1 MARHARDRAGG
12 RGGWLRRTAGYCLR
26 HPGGLLLSLVGALGA
41 TAVSVGV
48 PLVTKVVIDEV
59 IVHPT
64 RPLLPWIVL
73 LVVAAVAGYGLT
85 FLRRYFA
92 SRLAAD
98 VQHDMRTDLFR
109 SLARLD
115 GARQDEWGTGQLVG
129 RATSDL
135 TMVHGL
141 VLVIPAMVTNLATL
155 GAAVTVMGVLSP
167 RLTLVALGM
176 IPALWFLARRSQPR
190 MLKAAWEAQD
200 RTAALAGVVDSS
212 VAGIRV
218 VKGFGQERQE
228 LARLTAAARRL
239 FSGRLRVLR
248 LTARYEPVLQAIPAL
263 AQVAVLALGGWMA
276 LRGELSLGTFVAFS
290 AYLAQLV
297 VPLSML
303 VGLLSAVQQGAAA
316 INRVLDLVTARPTLA
331 QGRERLP
338 AQSPLEVV
346 FDRVT
351 FGYDPDRPVL
361 DDFSLRI
368 APGETVAVVG
378 SPGSGKSTLFHLLA
392 RHYDPTGGAVRIG
405 GTDIREFT
413 FDALRGA
420 LGAVP
425 EETFL
430 FAASVRDNIAFGRPD
445 ASDAEIRAAARIAQ
459 ADAFVTALP
468 DGYDTPVGE
477 RGQSLSGG
485 QRQRI
490 ALARALLTE
499 PRLLVLDDATSAVDT
514 HVEAAIHDGLR
525 ALMAGRTTLI
535 TARRKSTLAMADRIA
550 VLDGGRLADTG
561 THTELLARCPLY
573 RDLFHGTGPEARD
586 RAEAPAAAAPA
597 APSHRQGPPPEPEPA
612 PAGRPAP
619 SAAEHTPDVDEAAAT
634 RDTGGRFGLR
644 DLLRGFGIPL
654 GLGLLLVVADA
665 AGGLAQPYAV
675 RQGVEASLGSAP
687 AALWAACAGALLIVL
702 LRWAA
707 QWGSLRTTGRT
718 GERVLY
724 ALRLRV
730 FAHLHRLGLDHFEK
744 ESAGRTMTRMTTD
757 VDSLSAFVQS
767 GLVALLVSL
776 LTLTGVTVALLLV
789 DSSMLLVVLLSLPV
803 LYGATA
809 VFRRRSVR
817 AYSLARERTAV
828 VNGTFQESAAG
839 MRTAQLF
846 RREDA
851 VVRRF
856 TEDSLAYRRAR
867 VRSQFL
873 MALYFPF
880 IQFLAALVAALVL
893 ALGAGR
899 VADGSM
905 AVGTLVAYLL
915 YLELF
920 FTPVQQLSQ
929 LFDSYQQARVSLG
942 RLKEL
947 LELRSSTPESSA
959 PLEVRRLR
967 GEIVFQN
974 VHFRYPTDDEAA
986 GAVGLEGVD
995 LHIPAGQRVAFVGE
1009 TGAGKTTLVKL
1020 AARFYDPDRGA
1031 VLVDGT
1037 DLRALDLTGFRQR
1050 LGVVPQEAYLFTG
1063 TVRDAIAYGRPDATD
1078 AEVEAAARQTGAHQV
1093 ITGLDGGYRYRVAEG
1108 GRNLSAGQRQLIAL
1122 ARAQLVQPDILLLD
1136 EATSSLDPAT
1146 EALVGRATERL
1157 TARRTALIVAHRL
1170 TVASRADRIVVLDR
1184 GRLCEDGTHEE
1195 LLALGG
1201 RYARLWR
1208 AHEARPA
1215 QTSTPV
1221 PTVPA
1226 HGLQMQERLQ

>member
-1 MARHARDRAGG
+1 MARHARDSAAG
-12 RGGWLRRTAGYCLR
+12 RGGWFRRTARYCLR
-26 HPGGLLLSLVGALGA
+26 HPGGLLFSLIGALGA
-41 TAVSVGV
+41 TAVSVTV

-59 IVHPT
+59 TVHAN
-64 RPLLPWIVL
+64 RPLLPWIAL
-73 LVVAAVAGYGLT
+73 LVGAAVAGYGLT
-85 FLRRYFA
+85 FLRRFYA

-141 VLVIPAMVTNLATL
+141 VMVLPAMVTNLATL
-155 GAAVTVMGVLSP
+155 GAAVAVMGVLSP
-167 RLTLVALGM
+167 RLTLVALAM

-190 MLKAAWEAQD
+190 MLKASWEAQD
-200 RTAALAGVVDSS
+200 HTAALAGVVDSS

-239 FSGRLRVLR
+239 YSGRLRVLR
-248 LTARYEPVLQAIPAL
+248 LTARYEPLLQAIPAL
-263 AQVAVLALGGWMA
+263 AQVGILALGGWMA

-316 INRVLDLVTARPTLA
+316 INRVLDLVKARPTLA

-338 AQSPLEVV
+338 AQSPLDIV

-378 SPGSGKSTLFHLLA
+378 SPGSGKSTLSHLLT
-392 RHYDPTGGAVRIG
+392 RHYDPDRGAVRIG
-405 GTDIREFT
+405 GVDIREFT

-420 LGAVP
+420 LGLVP

-430 FAASVRDNIAFGRPD
+430 FAASIRDNIAFGRPD
-445 ASDAEIRAAARIAQ
+445 ADDAEIRAAARLAQ
-459 ADAFVTALP
+459 ADAFVMGLP

-477 RGQSLSGG
+477 RGQNLSGG

-490 ALARALLTE
+490 ALARALLTR

-525 ALMAGRTTLI
+525 TLMTGRTTLL
-535 TARRKSTLAMADRIA
+535 TARRKSTLTMADRIA

-573 RDLFHGTGPEARD
+573 RDLFHGQEAGTPD
-586 RAEAPAAAAPA
+586 RAEHAAAPPA
-597 APSHRQGPPPEPEPA
+597 APPQQSGPRPETA
-612 PAGRPAP
+612 PAGRPAVP
-619 SAAEHTPDVDEAAAT
+619 AAGHTPDVDEAAAT

-644 DLLRGFGIPL
+644 DLLRGFWIPL
-654 GLGLLLVVADA
+654 TLGLLLVVADA

-675 RQGVEASLGSAP
+675 RQGVQASLGSAP
-687 AALWAACAGALLIVL
+687 AALWAACAGALLIAL
-702 LRWAA
+702 LRWAV
-707 QWGSLRTTGRT
+707 QWGTLRTTGRT

-730 FAHLHRLGLDHFEK
+730 FAHLHRLGLDHYEK
-744 ESAGRTMTRMTTD
+744 EAAGRTMTRMTTD

-789 DSSMLLVVLLSLPV
+789 DSSMLLVVLLSLPL
-803 LYGATA
+803 LYAATA
-809 VFRRRSVR
+809 VFRKRSVR
-817 AYSLARERTAV
+817 AYSLARDRTAV

-839 MRTAQLF
+839 MRIAQVF
-846 RREDA
+846 RREDT

-856 TEDSLAYRRAR
+856 TDDSLAYRRAR

-880 IQFLAALVAALVL
+880 IQFLADLVAALVL
-893 ALGAGR
+893 ALGARR

-920 FTPVQQLSQ
+920 FTPLQQLSQ

-942 RLKEL
+942 RLREL
-947 LELRSSTPESSA
+947 LELRSSTPEAGA
-959 PLEVRRLR
+959 PLEVGRLR
-967 GEIVFQN
+967 GEVVFQN
-974 VHFRYPTDDEAA
+974 VHFRYPAAGEAA
-986 GAVGLEGVD
+986 GTVGLDGLD
-995 LHIPAGQRVAFVGE
+995 LRIPAGQRVAFVGE
-1009 TGAGKTTLVKL
+1009 TGAGKSTLVKL
-1020 AARFYDPDRGA
+1020 AARFYDPDHGA

-1050 LGVVPQEAYLFTG
+1050 LGVVPQEPYLFAG

-1078 AEVEAAARQTGAHQV
+1078 AEVEAAARQTGAHQI
-1093 ITGLDGGYRYRVAEG
+1093 ITGLDGGYRHRIAEG

-1170 TVASRADRIVVLDR
+1170 TIASRADRIVVLDR
-1184 GRLCEDGTHEE
+1184 GRLCEDGTHDE

-1201 RYARLWR
+1201 RYARLWQ

-1215 QTSTPV
+1215 PAAIPV
-1221 PTVPA
+1221 PTAPA

>member
-1 MARHARDRAGG
+1 MARHARDSAAG
-12 RGGWLRRTAGYCLR
+12 RGGWFRRTARYCLR
-26 HPGGLLLSLVGALGA
+26 HPGGLLLALVGALGA
-41 TAVSVGV
+41 TAVSVTV
-48 PLVTKVVIDEV
+48 PLVTKVVIDDV
-59 IVHPT
+59 TAHAH
-64 RPLLPWIVL
+64 RPLWPWIAL
-73 LVVAAVAGYGLT
+73 LVGAAVAGYGLT
-85 FLRRYFA
+85 FLRRFFA

-115 GARQDEWGTGQLVG
+115 GVRQDEWGTGQLVG

-141 VLVIPAMVTNLATL
+141 VMVLPAMVTNLATF
-155 GAAVTVMGVLSP
+155 GAAVAVMGVLSP
-167 RLTLVALGM
+167 RLTLVALAM

-190 MLKAAWEAQD
+190 MLEAAWEAQD

-218 VKGFGQERQE
+218 VKGFGQEKQE

-239 FSGRLRVLR
+239 YSARLRVLR
-248 LTARYEPVLQAIPAL
+248 LTARYEPLLQAIPAL
-263 AQVAVLALGGWMA
+263 AQVGILALGGWMA

-316 INRVLDLVTARPTLA
+316 INRVLDLVKARPTLA

-338 AQSPLEVV
+338 AQSPLDVV

-378 SPGSGKSTLFHLLA
+378 SPGSGKSTLSHLLT
-392 RHYDPTGGAVRIG
+392 RHYDPDRGAVRIG
-405 GTDIREFT
+405 GVDIREFT

-420 LGAVP
+420 LGLVP

-445 ASDAEIRAAARIAQ
+445 ADDAEIRAAARIAQ
-459 ADAFVTALP
+459 ADAFVMALP
-468 DGYDTPVGE
+468 NGYDTPVGE
-477 RGQSLSGG
+477 RGQNLSGG

-490 ALARALLTE
+490 ALARALLTR

-525 ALMAGRTTLI
+525 TLMAGRTTLL
-535 TARRKSTLAMADRIA
+535 TARRKSTLTMADRIA

-573 RDLFHGTGPEARD
+573 RDLFHGREAGTSQG
-586 RAEAPAAAAPA
+586 AGHAAPPPHRG
-597 APSHRQGPPPEPEPA
+597 APRPETASA
-612 PAGRPAP
+612 PAG
-619 SAAEHTPDVDEAAAT
+619 HTPDVDEAAAT
-634 RDTGGRFGLR
+634 RDSGGRFGLR
-644 DLLRGFGIPL
+644 DLLRGFWIPL
-654 GLGLLLVVADA
+654 ALGLFLVVADA

-675 RQGVEASLGSAP
+675 RQGVQASLGSAP

-702 LRWAA
+702 LRWAV
-707 QWGSLRTTGRT
+707 QWGTLRTTGRT

-730 FAHLHRLGLDHFEK
+730 FAHLHRLGLDHYER

-789 DSSMLLVVLLSLPV
+789 DSSMLLVVLLSLPL
-803 LYGATA
+803 LYVATA

-817 AYSLARERTAV
+817 AYSLARDRTAV

-839 MRTAQLF
+839 MRIAQVF
-846 RREDA
+846 RREDT

-856 TEDSLAYRRAR
+856 TDDSLAYRRAR

-880 IQFLAALVAALVL
+880 IQFLADLVAALVL

-905 AVGTLVAYLL
+905 VVGTLVAYLL

-920 FTPVQQLSQ
+920 FTPLQQLSQ

-942 RLKEL
+942 RVREL
-947 LELRSSTPESSA
+947 LELRSSTPEAGA
-959 PLEVRRLR
+959 PLEVGRLR
-967 GEIVFQN
+967 GEVVFQN
-974 VHFRYPTDDEAA
+974 VHFRYPAADRAA
-986 GAVGLEGVD
+986 GTVGLDGLD
-995 LHIPAGQRVAFVGE
+995 LRIPAGQRVAFVGE
-1009 TGAGKTTLVKL
+1009 TGAGKSTLVKL
-1020 AARFYDPDRGA
+1020 AARFYDPDHGA

-1050 LGVVPQEAYLFTG
+1050 LGVVPQEPYLFAG

-1078 AEVEAAARQTGAHQV
+1078 EEVEAAARQTGAHQI
-1093 ITGLDGGYRYRVAEG
+1093 ITGLDGGYRHRIAEG

-1201 RYARLWR
+1201 RYARLWQ
-1208 AHEARPA
+1208 AHEARPVPA
-1215 QTSTPV
+1215 AVPV

-1226 HGLQMQERLQ
+1226 HGLQTQERLQ